1 MPLLFSLHC
10 NVFPYHTITHYIA
23 ALMQMKCN
31 LADGMYFAL
40 KEVNALLSAEL
51 QAV

>member
-1 MPLLFSLHC
+1 
-10 NVFPYHTITHYIA
+10 
-23 ALMQMKCN
+23 MQIKFN